1 MLIQQNLSSIEQLDG
16 SLTDLNKQKII
27 KQNIINIMKRI
38 LMIFSVASIIASC
51 GGGNADTNKEAELDE
66 LLRQRADLDE
76 RIKLLKEELG
86 SDASAGTA
94 RLVRIEK
101 LSTSEFNHY
110 VEVQARVD
118 GDDAVNIGP
127 RTQGTVQK
135 IHVKEGD
142 QVKAGQVLAQLDDQ
156 LVQQNLA
163 EVQTQYDFAKTIY
176 EKRKALWE
184 QKIGTEL
191 EYLTAKN
198 NYESLGKR
206 MAAARE
212 QLDMTRIKAPL
223 SGTVDNVDLKLGQ
236 SVMPGMPV
244 IRVVNLSNLK
254 VKGEVAESYAGS
266 IKQGDDV
273 ILYFPDLRTEVNSTV
288 SYASQVIDK
297 INRTFNVE
305 VPLEDDEGRFKPNM
319 VVVMK
324 ISDYNNPEAYTL
336 PADLVQLS
344 RNGQFVM
351 VAESKGDRLF
361 AKRKEVTTGKSY
373 NGVIEIMSGLDLAEK
388 VITNGYRDLN
398 EGAELRIN

>member
-1 MLIQQNLSSIEQLDG
+1 MKYKS
-16 SLTDLNKQKII
+16 TTKYHI
-27 KQNIINIMKRI
+27 KHIMKRV
-38 LMIFSVASIIASC
+38 LLIFSIASVLASC
-51 GGGNADTNKEAELDE
+51 GGGNAGSNKEAELDE
-66 LLRQRADLDE
+66 LLRQRTELDE
-76 RIKLLKEELG
+76 RIKLLKNELG
-86 SDASAGTA
+86 SDASSGTA
-94 RLVRIEK
+94 RLVKIEK
-101 LSTSEFNHY
+101 LSKSEFNHY

-135 IHVKEGD
+135 IFVKEGD
-142 QVKAGQVLAQLDDQ
+142 EVKAGQVLAKLDDQ
-156 LVQQNLA
+156 LIQQNLA
-163 EVQTQYDFAKTIY
+163 EVQTQYDFARTVY

-206 MAAARE
+206 LAAARE
-212 QLDMTRIKAPL
+212 QLEMMRIKAPL

-236 SVMPGMPV
+236 AVIPGVPV

-273 ILYFPDLRTEVNSTV
+273 LLYFPDLRTEVSSTV

-305 VPLEDDEGRFKPNM
+305 VPLQDEEGKFKPNM

-336 PADLVQLS
+336 PVDLVQLS

-351 VAESKGDRLF
+351 VAESKGDKLF

-373 NGVIEIMSGLDLAEK
+373 NGIIEITSGLDLAEK

-398 EGAELRIN
+398 EGAALRIN

>member
-1 MLIQQNLSSIEQLDG
+1 
-16 SLTDLNKQKII
+16 
-27 KQNIINIMKRI
+27 MKRV
-38 LMIFSVASIIASC
+38 LLIFSIASIIASC
-51 GGGNADTNKEAELDE
+51 GGGNAGSNKEAELDE
-66 LLRQRADLDE
+66 LLRQRSELDE

-86 SDASAGTA
+86 SDVTTGSA

-101 LSTSEFNHY
+101 LAQSEFNHY

-135 IHVKEGD
+135 IYVKEGD
-142 QVKAGQVLAQLDDQ
+142 EVRAGQVLAQLDDQ
-156 LVQQNLA
+156 LIQQNLA
-163 EVQTQYDFAKTIY
+163 EVQTQYDFARTIY
-176 EKRKALWE
+176 EKRHALWE

-212 QLDMTRIKAPL
+212 QLEMTRIKAPL

-236 SVMPGMPV
+236 SVMPGIPV

-273 ILYFPDLRTEVNSTV
+273 LLYFPDLRTEVSSKV

-305 VPLEDDEGRFKPNM
+305 VPLQDDDGKFKPNM

-324 ISDYNNPEAYTL
+324 ISDYHNPEAYTL

-351 VAESKGDRLF
+351 VAQSEGNRLI

-373 NGVIEIMSGLDLAEK
+373 NGVIEITSGLDLAEK

-398 EGAELRIN
+398 DGAELRTN